1 MFFLLFIL
9 INISRCS
16 VLNLNSLYQQMYLQ
30 SHLSDDPLTPI
41 FQSLED
47 FLRTVGISFYNSEE
61 GKKCMAGAKAD
72 KNSYFDLFSYSGK
85 GISELGLEA
94 ECYLYNKS
102 NINTQYYLVMYQY
115 DPSAFEGFTDDGYV
129 YSYINHTTFYTG
141 VCLFEECADFVNLIF
156 NRTAAPLFY
165 EFIYKQAKMV
175 DLKVLVK
182 RTQWTTYKEEIE
194 LGFKNEYITFV
205 VLSVIIAILFCIHL
219 AIGIFTICIST
230 AQNKQSQRQLVS
242 YQNYDSSFEYEDE
255 DEDFFGNNFVD
266 SKDRKS
272 NNVFGTIEPEEETN
286 DIKCK
291 GCSSFFQSVVDFF
304 NVTSNMFILSTKKN
318 KYMNDQDLEV
328 VSFFKFISLIF
339 ITFFQNFDTLIK
351 IPARDFENGDFYK
364 HFYFFFM
371 KLSSF
376 ASDCYLC
383 LDGLTM
389 TYKFM
394 HYIKKNVIEKNEQS
408 ISLKIL
414 LKFYIRVIVKVI
426 VFLILYFVM
435 GVCAKYFLRLLSSDA
450 IYEYTTN
457 IMFNKPNTK
466 NLEYFIIPGINFY
479 IGYLPNQYINFF
491 AYNRFL
497 VMQVNEFYI
506 FTIVIVIFYL
516 CYKFKSPLFDII
528 IILIFVLNYISNYF
542 TCVSDLPREKEKY
555 NFNRVA
561 RSLISVRYPHVIFD
575 VYFIGVLTGMV
586 FFYFKDVISKTPIV
600 NEEYS
605 PFKICY
611 HIMTVIDSLAPFL
624 KLGLSYLMLFLLLLL
639 SSTFYILNRFVHRNL
654 LFDFDL
660 LCQFLFFYEKG
671 VFLLIYCIL
680 IVLLETYNDDSSIK
694 HLIKSNIFTHIARVS
709 FCFVC
714 SVSAFTYEAY
724 CIFNFQL
731 KLCYQNAWF
740 ITFGLFMFLYI
751 FSLILTLVLEL
762 PLRKLLKNIIFYYE
776 GNNSIKAISTRTTT
790 QKSKNNIVNSIE

>member
-1 MFFLLFIL
+1 MFFLFVIL
-9 INISRCS
+9 INIFSCA
-16 VLNLNSLYQQMYLQ
+16 VPNLNLLYQQMHLQ
-30 SHLSDDPLTPI
+30 SNFSDDPLIPI

-47 FLRTVGISFYNSEE
+47 FLHTVGISFYFSKE
-61 GKKCMAGAKAD
+61 GQKCMGGAKED

-102 NINTQYYLVMYQY
+102 NINTQYFLIMYQY
-115 DPSAFEGFTDDGYV
+115 DPSAFEEFFDDGYV

-141 VCLFEECADFVNLIF
+141 VCLFEECTDFVNLIF

-165 EFIYKQAKMV
+165 DFIYKEAKMV
-175 DLKVLVK
+175 DLQVIVK
-182 RTQWTTYKEEIE
+182 KTQKPTYQEEIE
-194 LGFKNEYITFV
+194 LGFKNEYLTFYILIFLIA
-205 VLSVIIAILFCIHL
+205 VLCCIYL
-219 AIGIFTICIST
+219 AIGIFTVCIST
-230 AQNKQSQRQLVS
+230 AQNKQSQQKLVPYPS
-242 YQNYDSSFEYEDE
+242 YDSSYDDEEEDE
-255 DEDFFGNNFVD
+255 DSFGNNFGD
-266 SKDRKS
+266 SKDRTS
-272 NNVFGTIEPEEETN
+272 NNVFGTIEAEETK
-286 DIKCK
+286 DIRYQ
-291 GCSSFFQSVVDFF
+291 GCASFFQTVVDFF
-304 NVTSNMFILSTKKN
+304 NVMTNMIILSTKKN

-328 VSFFKFISLIF
+328 VSFFKCIALLF
-339 ITFFQNFDTLIK
+339 ITYFQNFDTLIK

-364 HFYFFFM
+364 HIYFFFM

-389 TYKFM
+389 IYKFM
-394 HYIKKNVIEKNEQS
+394 NYIKKNVIEKNEQS
-408 ISLKIL
+408 ISIKVL

-435 GVCAKYFLRLLSSDA
+435 GVCAKFFLRLIASDA

-457 IMFNKPNTK
+457 KIFNIQNTK

-506 FTIVIVIFYL
+506 FTIVILIFYL
-516 CYKFKSPLFDII
+516 CYKFRSPLFDII
-528 IILIFVLNYISNYF
+528 IVVIFILNYISNYF

-586 FFYFKDVISKTPIV
+586 FFYFKDVISKTPIIS
-600 NEEYS
+600 EEYS
-605 PFKICY
+605 PFKLCY
-611 HIMTVIDSLAPFL
+611 HVMTAIDSLAPFL
-624 KLGLSYLMLFLLLLL
+624 KLGISYLMLGLLLVL
-639 SSTFYILNRFVHRNL
+639 SSSFYFLCRFVHHDL
-654 LFDFDL
+654 LFDFDM

-671 VFLLIYCIL
+671 VFLLIYCLL
-680 IVLLETYNDDSSIK
+680 IILLETYNDDSSIK
-694 HLIKSNIFTHIARVS
+694 HLIKSNIFTHISRVS

-731 KLCYQNAWF
+731 KLCYQNTWF
-740 ITFGLFMFLYI
+740 ITFGLFMFLYV

-776 GNNSIKAISTRTTT
+776 GKKSKKAISTRTTS
-790 QKSKNNIVNSIE
+790 QKTKNNIVNSIE